1 MRNSRVID
9 TESYTP
15 AENLRAFLTSICI
28 GFTIVMIIG
37 MGLGSVFGDE
47 SSRQGLIYGWST
59 LGACI
64 LASALQ
70 FVFFTPVVIKRL
82 SYPLRLILFGVCL
95 YAVLCGVNIVCR
107 WVPVRQSMAWVSFTI
122 MYLIILAVLAAIF
135 SRKQGK
141 ESRELNEKLSE
152 YRMKNSEE

>member
-9 TESYTP
+9 AESYTP
-15 AENLRAFLTSICI
+15 AENLRASLTSICI

-37 MGLGSVFGDE
+37 MGLGSAFGDE

-59 LGACI
+59 SGACI

-70 FVFFTPVVIKRL
+70 FAFFTPAAIKRP
-82 SYPLRLILFGVCL
+82 SCPLRLMLLGVCL
-95 YAVLCGVNIVCR
+95 YAVLCGANIVCR
-107 WVPVRQSMAWVSFTI
+107 WFPVTQPMAWVAFTI
-122 MYLIILAVLAAIF
+122 IYLIIPAVLTAIF
-135 SRKQGK
+135 SRMQGK

-152 YRMKNSEE
+152 YRMKDSEE